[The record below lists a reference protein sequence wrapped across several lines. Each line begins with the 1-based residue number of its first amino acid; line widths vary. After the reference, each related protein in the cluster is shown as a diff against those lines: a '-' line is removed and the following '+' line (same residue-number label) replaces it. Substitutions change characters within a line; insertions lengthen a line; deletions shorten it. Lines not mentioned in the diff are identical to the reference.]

1 VTVTL
6 AFTEPTWAEIVST
19 LAVESETAGV
29 IAAGTADGGSDLTVL
44 GRRML
49 WVPEDAYFVREP
61 VSLAIASRGY
71 VHALKAAAA
80 EGDAAVFLHSHPR
93 GLPKPS
99 HLDLAVDAELRDLFM
114 LRTGRSIYISVIVA
128 GTPEEPKLA
137 GLIYRDANAPPTSI
151 DRARIVGRGLQLINL
166 RGDVGAADASATF
179 DRQIRAFGR
188 EGQALL
194 SQLRVGIAGVG
205 GTGSS
210 VCEQLVRLGVKAITV
225 ADDDVVDETNL
236 TRIYGAGWAD
246 IGKPKVQ
253 LAAENAA
260 RTGLGAS
267 VIPIQGRVTNEAVA
281 RRLRHCDIIFG
292 CTDDNAGR
300 AVLSRLAYWYLIPV
314 IDMGF
319 VIASAD
325 GAVTGLYGRITT
337 IGPGSACLFCRGR
350 IDPEFARAEMLR
362 PEERAR
368 LVDEGYAPG
377 LGEPDP
383 SVVAYTTMTASVAV
397 AEMLERLIGF
407 GSATPPNELLLR
419 VHDRKVSHLSGRSRP
434 GHYCADPAAW
444 GHGDTEP
451 FLGQVWI

>member
-1 VTVTL
+1 
-6 AFTEPTWAEIVST
+6 
-19 LAVESETAGV
+19 
-29 IAAGTADGGSDLTVL
+29 
-44 GRRML
+44 M
-49 WVPEDAYFVREP
+49 
-61 VSLAIASRGY
+61 
-71 VHALKAAAA
+71 
-80 EGDAAVFLHSHPR
+80 
-93 GLPKPS
+93 
-99 HLDLAVDAELRDLFM
+99 
-114 LRTGRSIYISVIVA
+114 
-128 GTPEEPKLA
+128 
-137 GLIYRDANAPPTSI
+137 
-151 DRARIVGRGLQLINL
+151 RIVGRGLQLINL
-166 RGDVGAADASATF
+166 RGDMGAADASAAF

-236 TRIYGAGWAD
+236 TRIYGAGRAD

-319 VIASAD
+319 VITSAD
-325 GAVTGLYGRITT
+325 GAVTGLYGRVTT
-337 IGPGSACLFCRGR
+337 IGPGSACLLCRGR

-362 PEERAR
+362 PEERAS

-383 SVVAYTTMTASVAV
+383 SVVAYTTMTASAAV

-407 GSATPPNELLLR
+407 GSANPPNELLLR

-451 FLGQVWI
+451 FLGQVWT